1 MKILD
6 FFFDAYDSLR
16 HLIFRN
22 SSASGATERGFLARV
37 IPILLLGLIL
47 YTLVLGFLW
56 NSEPDNFDPVQ
67 HAARLAGERGEDM
80 LTGYITTAT
89 LIHTAEILLD
99 KRGGYL
105 SNDMMPP
112 GLFMD
117 NIPNWE
123 FGVLT
128 QIRDLNLS
136 LRNDFTRS
144 QSQSIEDKDIINAEN
159 LFRIDSE
166 SWMLPPAET
175 EYRSGIKALYRYLAR
190 ISDKDMQDG
199 QFYAR
204 ADNLREWL
212 GFVSKRLGSLSQR
225 LSASVGQARL
235 NTDLAGDAQA
245 HQSSPTDHVIEVKT
259 PWLKIDDVFYEARGS
274 AWALSHLLKAAET
287 DFQDILNKKNA
298 IVSLQQ
304 IIRELEATQE
314 TVWSPVIL
322 NGGGFGVFANH
333 SLVMANYIS
342 RANAAVLDLQQLL
355 AKG

>member
-22 SSASGATERGFLARV
+22 SSSTRAAEHGFLTRI
-37 IPILLLGLIL
+37 IPILLLAFIL
-47 YTLVLGFLW
+47 YTLVLGYLW
-56 NSEPDNFDPVQ
+56 NSEPDSFDPVQ

-89 LIHTAEILLD
+89 LIHTAEVLLD

-159 LFRIDSE
+159 QFRIDSE

-175 EYRSGIKALYRYLAR
+175 EYQSGTRALYRYLAR
-190 ISDKDMQDG
+190 ISDKDTQDG

-212 GFVSKRLGSLSQR
+212 GLISKRLGSLSQR

-287 DFQDILNKKNA
+287 DFQDILKKKNA

>member
-22 SSASGATERGFLARV
+22 SSNQGSSDHGFLMRI
-37 IPILLLGLIL
+37 IPLLLAALVL
-47 YTLVLGFLW
+47 FPLVLGFLW
-56 NSEPDNFDPVQ
+56 NSEPDSFDPVQ

-89 LIHTAEILLD
+89 LIHTAETMLD
-99 KRGGYL
+99 KSGGYL
-105 SNDMMPP
+105 SNDMVPP
-112 GLFMD
+112 GVILD

-159 LFRIDSE
+159 QFRIDSD
-166 SWMLPPAET
+166 SWMLPPAES
-175 EYRSGIKALYRYLAR
+175 EYRSGINSLYRYLGR
-190 ISDKDMQDG
+190 ISDKDTQDG

-212 GFVSKRLGSLSQR
+212 GFISKRLGSLSQR

-235 NTDLAGDAQA
+235 NTDLAGDAEA
-245 HQSSPTDHVIEVKT
+245 HQSTPTDQVVEVKT
-259 PWLKIDDVFYEARGS
+259 SWFKIDDVFFEARGS

-287 DFQDILNKKNA
+287 DFQDILKKKNA
-298 IVSLQQ
+298 VVSLQQ

-314 TVWSPVIL
+314 SVISPMIL
-322 NGGGFGVFANH
+322 NGGGFGMFANH

>member
-22 SSASGATERGFLARV
+22 SSQHPGSDHGFMLRI
-37 IPILLLGLIL
+37 IPILLLV
-47 YTLVLGFLW
+47 LVLFPVLMGFLW
-56 NSEPDNFDPVQ
+56 NNEPDSFDPVQ
-67 HAARLAGERGEDM
+67 YAAKLANERGEDM
-80 LTGYITTAT
+80 ITGYITTAA
-89 LIHTAEILLD
+89 LIHTAEIMLD

-105 SNDMMPP
+105 SNDQMPP

-117 NIPNWE
+117 NIPAWE

-144 QSQSIEDKDIINAEN
+144 QSQSVEDKDIINAEN
-159 LFRIDSE
+159 QFRIDSD
-166 SWMLPPAET
+166 SWMLPPAES
-175 EYRSGIKALYRYLAR
+175 EYRSGIESLYRYLAR
-190 ISDKDMQDG
+190 ISDKDTQDG

-204 ADNLREWL
+204 ADNLNDWL
-212 GFVSKRLGSLSQR
+212 SFISKRLGSLSQR

-235 NTDLAGDAQA
+235 NTDLAGEIDA
-245 HQSSPTDHVIEVKT
+245 HQSTPSDKIVEVKT
-259 PWLKIDDVFYEARGS
+259 HWLKIDDVFYESRGS

-287 DFQDILNKKNA
+287 DFQDILKKKNA
-298 IVSLQQ
+298 LVSLQQ

-314 TVWSPVIL
+314 SVWSPVIL
-322 NGGGFGVFANH
+322 NGGGFGLFANH

>member
-22 SSASGATERGFLARV
+22 SSSSSKMEHGFLARL
-37 IPILLLGLIL
+37 IPVLLIALIL
-47 YTLVLGFLW
+47 FPLVLGALW
-56 NSEPDNFDPVQ
+56 NSEPDSFDPVQ

-80 LTGYITTAT
+80 LTGYITTAA
-89 LIHTAEILLD
+89 LIHSAEVLLD

-144 QSQSIEDKDIINAEN
+144 QSQSIEDKDIIIAEN
-159 LFRIDSE
+159 QFRIDSE

-175 EYRSGIKALYRYLAR
+175 EYRSGVKALYRYLAR
-190 ISDKDMQDG
+190 ISDKDTQDG

-212 GFVSKRLGSLSQR
+212 GLISKRLGSLSQR

-245 HQSSPTDHVIEVKT
+245 HQSSPTDHIIEVKT

-287 DFQDILNKKNA
+287 DFQDILQKKNA
-298 IVSLQQ
+298 VVSLQQ

-314 TVWSPVIL
+314 TVWSPIIL